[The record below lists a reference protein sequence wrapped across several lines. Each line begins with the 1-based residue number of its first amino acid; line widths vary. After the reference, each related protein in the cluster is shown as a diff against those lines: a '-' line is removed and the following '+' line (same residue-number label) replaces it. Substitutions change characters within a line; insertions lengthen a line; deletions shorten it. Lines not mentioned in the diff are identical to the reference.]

1 MAYKEHSVVK
11 PREIVDAGVAALSMN
26 AVASNLVTREGF
38 EKFAGREGDTVSV
51 RVKGPLPVRQY
62 GWRNDR
68 EEPIIT
74 DTIKDTIVDLKVDP
88 SRNYSAVK
96 LTDEEKLFDWNGG
109 WGDIFARQT
118 EALANYNEA
127 HILNKIVS
135 APYEREIVID
145 STAAAIKAEAEK
157 NRDNLFNAFVEAKRD
172 LKKMRSPGTDYVALV
187 GSALAAEI
195 QKSQKLVTAT
205 GGGDTALSTATV
217 GGLAGVTVVE
227 SPNVPDFEG
236 YVFSKSAFVF
246 YNAAPPVPTSAPFAA
261 AAASGG
267 FALRW
272 VMDYDTSFATDRSL
286 FDTFVGYNYTKDIIV
301 LQDANGRTHN
311 SEEMFFTRGVKL
323 ILKTDDENKT
333 AKDVRPGDGTRS
345 DLAGNKADSWLALAY
360 QGKLAEAVEAKGQAF
375 PGVLEVPGVMPT
387 GEAPGTGSSGD

>member
-1 MAYKEHSVVK
+1 MAYQEHTTVK
-11 PREIVDAGVAALSMN
+11 PREIAEAGVAALSLN

-38 EKFAGREGDTVSV
+38 EKFAGRENDTVSV
-51 RVKGPLPVRQY
+51 RVKGSLPVRQY

-68 EEPIIT
+68 SEPLIT
-74 DTIKDTIVDLKVDP
+74 DTVRDTVVDIKVEP
-88 SRNYSAVK
+88 GRNYSAVK
-96 LTDEEKLFDWNGG
+96 LTDEEKMFDWNGG

-118 EALANYNEA
+118 EALAYHNEI

-145 STAAAIKAEAEK
+145 STAAAVKAEAEK

-187 GSALAAEI
+187 GSGLAAEI
-195 QKSQKLVTAT
+195 QKSQKLVTAA
-205 GGGDTALSTATV
+205 GGGDSALSTATL
-217 GGLAGVTVVE
+217 GALAGVNVVE
-227 SPNVPDFEG
+227 SPNINDFEG
-236 YVFSKSAFVF
+236 YLFSKSAFVF

-261 AAASGG
+261 SASAGG

-286 FDTFVGYNYTKDIIV
+286 FDTFVGYNYTRDIISLQSADGHV
-301 LQDANGRTHN
+301 LN
-311 SEEMFFTRGVKL
+311 SEDVFFTRGVKL

-345 DLAGNKADSWLALAY
+345 DLAGNKAESWLALAY
-360 QGKLAEAVEAKGQAF
+360 QGKLAGAVEAKGQAF
-375 PGVLEVPGVMPT
+375 PGVLEVPGIMGT
-387 GEAPGTGSSGD
+387 GEPGESGGTGE